1 MYSGAAVDGL
11 NVVVVVVV
19 VVVGGGRYTGASYDG
34 AGLMMDG
41 RLSEA

>member
-1 MYSGAAVDGL
+1 VDGL
-11 NVVVVVVV
+11 SVVVVVVV

-34 AGLMMDG
+34 AGLTTDG